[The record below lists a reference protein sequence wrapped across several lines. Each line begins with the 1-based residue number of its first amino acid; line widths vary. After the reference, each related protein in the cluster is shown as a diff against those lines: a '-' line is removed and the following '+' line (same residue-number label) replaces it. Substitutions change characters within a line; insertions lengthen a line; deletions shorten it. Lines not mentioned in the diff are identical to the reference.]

1 MSSIFMVHSVL
12 AIEGVAKVKRDFDRE
27 ERFFE
32 KKEAHVSKTFSEILQ
47 QELQEKEDVQMDLHS
62 CQTVTYGMD
71 RKLHRFEYLTREYR

>member
-12 AIEGVAKVKRDFDRE
+12 AIEGVAKVKRNFDRE

-32 KKEAHVSKTFSEILQ
+32 KKETQGSKTFSEILQ
-47 QELQEKEDVQMDLHS
+47 QEKEDVQMDLHS